1 MGIQILNKDVSVI
14 SSVMVTPKANIG
26 SVGGITGWGIVT
38 DNLLI
43 NLDAANTQSYPGSG
57 TVWNDLSGNGRN
69 GTLVNSPAFTSDGGG
84 CIVLDGVNDYI
95 SMSTLG
101 VAPSNLTV
109 DYWIKRNADNG
120 YFWVI
125 DNMDQP
131 ELRMR
136 FEGGNLAPAI
146 YDNGAYILETVS
158 STTFSTSLW
167 YNICVTIT
175 NGSQK
180 IYINGGTEIIVGT
193 GSYDGAVSG
202 DNAGEH
208 TLGTYNRP
216 GAGYGGYASV
226 KIGSYRFYN
235 RVLTAQEVTQNF
247 NALKGRY
254 GL

>member
-1 MGIQILNKDVSVI
+1 MSVFTGL
-14 SSVMVTPKANIG
+14 SSMTGVGNITNIPTI
-26 SVGGITGWGIVT
+26 ITS
-38 DNLLI
+38 DLLI
-43 NLDAANTQSYPGSG
+43 YLDAANPLSYPGSG
-57 TVWNDLSGNGRN
+57 SVWTSLVSGGRN
-69 GTLVNSPAFTSDGGG
+69 GTLVNSPTYTTDGGG
-84 CIVLDGVNDYI
+84 CIVLDGIDDHI
-95 SMSTLG
+95 SMSTVG
-101 VAPSNLTV
+101 VAGSNLSI
-109 DYWIKRNADNG
+109 DYWIKRNANNG

-131 ELRMR
+131 ELRLL
-136 FEGGNLAPAI
+136 FSNSVLQPYL
-146 YDNGAYILETVS
+146 YDNGGYILTTAS

>member
-1 MGIQILNKDVSVI
+1 MSVFTGL
-14 SSVMVTPKANIG
+14 SSMTGVQSITNTPSI
-26 SVGGITGWGIVT
+26 ITS
-38 DNLLI
+38 NLLI
-43 NLDAANTQSYPGSG
+43 YLDAANPLSYPGSG
-57 TVWNDLSGNGRN
+57 TVWTSLVSGGRN
-69 GTLVNSPAFTSDGGG
+69 GTLVNSPTYTTDGGG
-84 CIVLDGVNDYI
+84 CIVLDGIDDHI
-95 SMSTLG
+95 TMSTLG
-101 VAPSNLTV
+101 VAGSNLSI

-125 DNMDQP
+125 DNSDQP
-131 ELRMR
+131 ELRLL
-136 FEGGNLAPAI
+136 FSSSVLQPYL
-146 YDNGAYILETVS
+146 YDNGGYFLTTAS

-180 IYINGGTEIIVGT
+180 IYINGGTEIITGT
-193 GSYDGAVSG
+193 GTYDGAVSG
-202 DNAGEH
+202 NAGEH
-208 TLGTYNRP
+208 TLGAYIRP
-216 GAGYGGYASV
+216 YGYAGYGGYASV

>member
-1 MGIQILNKDVSVI
+1 MSVFTGL
-14 SSVMVTPKANIG
+14 SSMAGVQSITNTPSI
-26 SVGGITGWGIVT
+26 ITS
-38 DNLLI
+38 NLLI
-43 NLDAANTQSYPGSG
+43 YLDAANPLSYPGSG
-57 TVWNDLSGNGRN
+57 TVWTSLVSGGRN
-69 GTLVNSPAFTSDGGG
+69 GTLVNSPTYTTDGGG
-84 CIVLDGVNDYI
+84 CIVLDGIDDHI
-95 SMSTLG
+95 SMSTVG
-101 VAPSNLTV
+101 VAGSNLSI
-109 DYWIKRNADNG
+109 DYWIKRNANNG

-131 ELRMR
+131 ELRLL
-136 FEGGNLAPAI
+136 FAASGKNSVLQPYL
-146 YDNGAYILETVS
+146 YDNGSYILTTAS
-158 STTFSTSLW
+158 STSFDSSLW

-226 KIGSYRFYN
+226 SIASYRFYN
-235 RVLTAQEVTQNF
+235 RVLTDQEVTQNF
-247 NALKGRY
+247 NALKGRF